1 LPDDE
6 RGPLRPL
13 SPSRMSCVPGVG
25 LAHVLDPKVKRL
37 VAAQLADEAEVFQQG
52 VETLA
57 RRTVSRGHGKGAR
70 STG

>member
-1 LPDDE
+1 
-6 RGPLRPL
+6 
-13 SPSRMSCVPGVG
+13 MSCVPGVG